1 LDITK
6 KTLEANGMKIL
17 NISSSAGI
25 GGREMLVMTLSES
38 LRAKN
43 CEVRLITAKNTWLD
57 KKANENNFVNYNLP
71 MKKYVDLYSIF
82 KIGKI
87 LKEFKPDVVHIYFIT
102 DIWLVVPAVKLF
114 YPKAKIFLLRSMQ
127 SANMRDLA
135 RTILFN
141 ALAKVIVMSDFLKYD
156 FLSKTRLKN
165 NKVET
170 IYIGV
175 DLEKFNNTSTN
186 ENVLKKDYNLKDDAI
201 IVGLVGRIDTGKG
214 QDKFISA
221 IKNIVDKLKLQNS
234 TILDKLNF
242 FIVGSSEK
250 GAGIDYENKLKQ
262 TVENFGLADNVIFT
276 GFRNDIPAV
285 MNSLDIAVFPSK
297 DEAFGLVVIEAMAMK
312 KAVVGFNRG
321 AFPEIIL
328 NNENGLIV
336 EYDSALLAE
345 GILELILDK
354 DKRKL
359 FGENGRKLV
368 ETKFN
373 LETTIEKFLEMY
385 SSEL

>member
-1 LDITK
+1 
-6 KTLEANGMKIL
+6 
-17 NISSSAGI
+17 
-25 GGREMLVMTLSES
+25 
-38 LRAKN
+38 
-43 CEVRLITAKNTWLD
+43 LITAKNTWLD